1 MKYFQLILIVLK
13 LVAWKFNLNCI
24 RQCVTTFPEE
34 LRDLRK
40 CIPAWALSISFPFR
54 KKEHIS
60 RVETVSV
67 TDFVKDACC
76 QEP

>member
-34 LRDLRK
+34 LRVYS
-40 CIPAWALSISFPFR
+40 WALSISFPFR
-54 KKEHIS
+54 KKQYIS
-60 RVETVSV
+60 RVETVSL